1 MCVVVVGD
9 VPEIKFLN
17 VKPKGNFGFKKNGGS
32 APTGL
37 SKGTVSKFTN
47 DNQLKNPNSS
57 ISL

>member
-17 VKPKGNFGFKKNGGS
+17 VKLKGFLGFKKNGGS
-32 APTGL
+32 APSGL

-47 DNQLKNPNSS
+47 DNPAKNHNSG
-57 ISL
+57 ISV

>member
-1 MCVVVVGD
+1 MVGD

-17 VKPKGNFGFKKNGGS
+17 VKLKGILVSRKMAGS

-47 DNQLKNPNSS
+47 DNPAKKS
-57 ISL
+57 